1 MTKNTNT
8 HRDQFTATVVP
19 VMDKVRDTLN
29 SRRADELHRHVNSA
43 RSALAAAAGPDGG
56 MTSLSLYN
64 DQVNFIGQWNSKTVD
79 DYVAMVKAELRK
91 RNITVDASIEK
102 RMIDHLVEQGMPKS
116 ATEYI
121 MRKAAE
127 GSLFHIPQRVRD
139 TSLQDHIHKEAEKR
153 YSPSLLEEAT
163 GNILSWLSNAATTMG
178 FGGLLG
184 QVAIDGA
191 VEGTD
196 HLAQGQQQK
205 HLAEQREKGKR
216 EVAAVSQKKVT
227 IPMWMCSQM
236 GFASIGKASD
246 RQLSIALKWATDN
259 GNAYRNKVNRA
270 LQAGERTVKA
280 SGKNAMLSVSDATY
294 RVMEYE
300 TFAKAISKE
309 QSQRKTAGKDA
320 VRYGTIE
327 EAEEQYDTTATEG
340 TQATAT
346 NRDSQ
351 TNQSYQVNK
360 ADLQTRTEN
369 STGDYS
375 GWNNL
380 LDSMGLSGIGD
391 TIQHMGLTLSMLPDM
406 LLGVFTGKT
415 KSVGLNQQTLMPL
428 AAIVSGTFIKN
439 PLLKFPL
446 MLWGGANLLNKF
458 GQEGLAE
465 YRQGQQTDVVRYK
478 HYDDEPLNERMKN
491 PQIEG
496 NVLLV
501 DIDNVPRI
509 ITLPDGVMAAYKAG
523 ALPLNTLANHVLAKA
538 DSLQSM
544 QVQQET
550 RDLSNQYE
558 RKQEREQVRGIR

>member
-56 MTSLSLYN
+56 MTSMSLYN
-64 DQVNFIGQWNSKTVD
+64 DQVNYIGQWNSKTVD

-91 RNITVDASIEK
+91 RNITVDASMEK

-191 VEGTD
+191 VESTD

-280 SGKNAMLSVSDATY
+280 SGKNTMLSVSDATY
-294 RVMEYE
+294 RAMEYE

-340 TQATAT
+340 TQTTST
-346 NRDSQ
+346 NSQ
-351 TNQSYQVNK
+351 INQSYQVNQ
-360 ADLQTRTEN
+360 ADSQARTNN

-391 TIQHMGLTLSMLPDM
+391 TMQHMGLTLSMLPDM

-509 ITLPDGVMAAYKAG
+509 ITLPDGVMVAYKAG
-523 ALPLNTLANHVLAKA
+523 ALPLNTLTNHVLAKA